1 MKTFLR
7 ILKFIVVLIYSLVK
21 NGTWN
26 LILNSIQE
34 AKAAITE

>member
-7 ILKFIVVLIYSLVK
+7 ILKFVAALVYSLVK

-26 LILNSIQE
+26 LILNSIKE
-34 AKAAITE
+34 AKAAISE

>member
-7 ILKFIVVLIYSLVK
+7 ILKFIAVLVYSLVK

-26 LILNSIQE
+26 LILNSIEE